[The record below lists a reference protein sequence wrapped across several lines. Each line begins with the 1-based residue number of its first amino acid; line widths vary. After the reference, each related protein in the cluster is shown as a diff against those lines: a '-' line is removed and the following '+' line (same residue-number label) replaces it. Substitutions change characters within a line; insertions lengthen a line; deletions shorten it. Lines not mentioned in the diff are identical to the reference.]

1 MGKLNSYI
9 NREISWLSFNARVL
23 QEAEDPSVPLF
34 ERLRFLGI
42 FSNNLDEF
50 FRVRVAS
57 VRRMVDLGDDGSIL
71 GDFTPEELHERIHD
85 VVYGH
90 QKKSQEIYRKIMVEM
105 AAENI
110 FIIDETRMTSEQG
123 VFVKRYFNEKVLP
136 NLIPIMLTEEHK
148 FPYLRDR
155 SVYLAIKL
163 SRSEKPGKFA
173 YALVRVPSITLS
185 RFLVLPSRNGKK
197 YVILLD
203 DVIRYCIP
211 DIFPLFKY
219 DKFEA
224 YTIKVTRDAELN
236 IDDDI
241 SKSFIE
247 KMELSLKRR
256 KVGTPVRLLYDTQIP
271 EDFLAFVIRKMHL
284 DPENTVAGGRY
295 HNHKD
300 FMNFP
305 EIGAPHHYY
314 KRLTPVRHKNLPPH
328 DSILKKLRQSDIMLH
343 YPYQSFSHFLD
354 LLREAAIDPKVTDIG
369 ITIYR
374 VADASRV
381 VNALLNAVRNG
392 KKVTVMIE
400 LQARFDEEANIYWSN
415 KLQEEGAHVINGV
428 PGLKVHSKIAWIK
441 RKEKSSYRNYAYVGT
456 GNFHE
461 GTARVYGD
469 EGLLTADPRIADEVA
484 RLFGFFKHNYR
495 NDQYKHI
502 IVSPFVMRHFFSDM
516 IDKEIELAQSGRR
529 GYMLLKMNS
538 LIDPEMMDK
547 IYEAAQAGVKV
558 RLIVR
563 GIFGLKT
570 GDEAVKNNIEAISIV
585 DKYLEHSRVFVFG
598 NGGDEKIFISS
609 ADWMP
614 RNLNRRIEVA
624 CPIYNNE
631 IKDELRR
638 MLKIQLR
645 DNTKS
650 RILDNTLSN
659 AYNRPDVEGRF
670 RAQEDFYQYIKEKHQ
685 VIMKIY
691 HNPRCSKSRAG
702 LQFLEENGY
711 STEIV
716 NYMKDG
722 ISEGEIRHIVEL
734 TGMSAFDLVRTHE
747 ELFRTSYKDKS
758 ISEDEWVSILS
769 ENPKLLK
776 RPIVV
781 NGKKAILAQPA
792 ELIDKII

>member
-1 MGKLNSYI
+1 MGKTDSYI

-23 QEAEDPSVPLF
+23 QEAEDPTVPLF

-71 GDFTPEELHERIHD
+71 GNFTPEELHEEIHR
-85 VVYGH
+85 VVISH
-90 QKKSQEIYRKIMVEM
+90 QKKSQEIYRKIMAEM
-105 AAENI
+105 ADENI
-110 FIIDETRMTSEQG
+110 FIIDETKLTSEQG
-123 VFVKRYFNEKVLP
+123 IFVKRYFNEKVLP
-136 NLIPIMLTEEHK
+136 NLVPIMLAEDHK

-163 SRSEKPGKFA
+163 YRALKPGKFA
-173 YALVRVPSITLS
+173 YALVRVPSITLT
-185 RFLVLPSRNGKK
+185 RFLVLPARNNKK
-197 YVILLD
+197 YIILLD
-203 DVIRYCIP
+203 DIIRYCMP

-219 DKFEA
+219 DRYEA

-256 KVGTPVRLLYDTQIP
+256 KVGTPVRLLYDSNIP
-271 EDFLAFVIRKMHL
+271 EDFLSFILKKMNL
-284 DPENTVAGGRY
+284 DPDNTVAGGRY

-305 EIGAPHHYY
+305 EVGSVHHYY
-314 KRLTPVRHKNLPPH
+314 KRLTPVRHRNLPPH
-328 DSILKKLRQSDIMLH
+328 DSILKKLRQADVMLH

-354 LLREAAIDPKVTDIG
+354 LLREASIDPKVHEIG

-374 VADASRV
+374 VADNSRV
-381 VNALLNAVRNG
+381 VNALLNAIRNG
-392 KKVTVMIE
+392 KRVTVVIE

-428 PGLKVHSKIAWIK
+428 PGLKVHSKLAWIQ
-441 RKEKSSYRNYAYVGT
+441 RKEGNGLRNYAYVGT

-469 EGLLTADPRIADEVA
+469 DGLLTADPRIADEVA

-495 NDQYKHI
+495 NDQYKHL
-502 IVSPFVMRHFFSDM
+502 IVSPFSMRNFFVSM
-516 IDKEIELAQSGRR
+516 IDKEIEIAKSGKKA
-529 GYMLLKMNS
+529 YMILKMNS
-538 LIDPEMMDK
+538 LIDPGMIDK
-547 IYEAAQAGVKV
+547 IAEAARAGVKV
-558 RLIVR
+558 QLIVR

-570 GDEAVKNNIEAISIV
+570 EEEGVRENLEAISIV
-585 DKYLEHSRVFVFG
+585 DKYLEHSRIFLFG
-598 NGGDEKIFISS
+598 NDGEEKMFISS

-624 CPIYNNE
+624 CPIYDLD
-631 IKDELRR
+631 IQDELKQ
-638 MLKIQLR
+638 MLILQLK
-645 DNTKS
+645 DNAKS
-650 RILDNTLSN
+650 RILDNALSN
-659 AYNRPDVEGRF
+659 RYNHKTIGGRY
-670 RAQEDFYQYIKEKHQ
+670 RSQEDFYQYIKDKHQ

-711 STEIV
+711 PVDIV
-716 NYMKDG
+716 NYLKDG
-722 ISEGEIRHIVEL
+722 ISEEEIRNIIQL
-734 TGMSAFDLVRTHE
+734 TGMSAFDLVRTQE
-747 ELFRTSYKDKS
+747 ELYRTEFRDKPM
-758 ISEDEWVSILS
+758 SEDDWVKALS
-769 ENPKLLK
+769 ANPKLLK
-776 RPIVV
+776 RPIVL
-781 NGKKAILAQPA
+781 NGTKAVLAQPA
-792 ELIDKII
+792 ELIDKIL

>member
-1 MGKLNSYI
+1 MENKDFI

-57 VRRMVDLGDDGSIL
+57 VRRMVDFGDDGSIL
-71 GDFTPEELHERIHD
+71 GNFTADELQEEIQE
-85 VVYGH
+85 VVYAH
-90 QKKSQEIYRKIMVEM
+90 QRRSQEIYRKIIDEM
-105 AAENI
+105 AAEDI
-110 FIIDETRMTSEQG
+110 FIIDETKLTYDQG
-123 VFVKRYFNEKVLP
+123 VLVKRYFNEKVLP
-136 NLIPIMLTEEHK
+136 NLVPIMLGKDLK

-163 SRSEKPGKFA
+163 SRSDKPEKFA
-173 YALVRVPSITLS
+173 YALVRVPSITLT
-185 RFLVLPSRNGKK
+185 RFLVLPTRNGKK

-203 DVIRYCIP
+203 DIIRYCMP

-224 YTIKVTRDAELN
+224 WTVKVTRDAELN

-241 SKSFIE
+241 SKSFME
-247 KMELSLKRR
+247 KMEQSLKLR
-256 KVGTPVRLLYDTQIP
+256 KIGTPVRLLYDSQMP
-271 EDFLAFVIRKMHL
+271 KDFLEFIVNKMHL

-300 FMNFP
+300 FMSFP
-305 EIGAPHHYY
+305 EIGEPYHYY

-328 DSILKKLRQSDIMLH
+328 TSILRKMRRGDIMLH
-343 YPYQSFSHFLD
+343 FPYQSFSHFLD
-354 LLREAAIDPKVTDIG
+354 FLREAAIDPKVSEIG

-374 VADASRV
+374 VSDNSRV
-381 VNALLNAVRNG
+381 VNALLNAIRNG

-415 KLQEEGAHVINGV
+415 KLQEEGAQVINGV
-428 PGLKVHSKIAWIK
+428 PGLKVHSKICWIK
-441 RKEKSSYRNYAYVGT
+441 RKEKGSFRNYAYVGT

-469 EGLLTADPRIADEVA
+469 EGLLTADPRIANDVA
-484 RLFGFFKHNYR
+484 KLFNFFKHNYR
-495 NDQYKHI
+495 NDHYDNI
-502 IVSPFVMRHFFSDM
+502 IVSPFNMREFFSRL
-516 IDKEIELAQSGRR
+516 IDKEIENVRSGKQA
-529 GYMLLKMNS
+529 YMLLKMNS
-538 LIDPEMMDK
+538 LIDPDMISK
-547 IYEAAQAGVKV
+547 ILEAALAGVKV

-563 GIFGLKT
+563 GIFGLNIENET
-570 GDEAVKNNIEAISIV
+570 AARNIEAISIV
-585 DKYLEHSRVFVFG
+585 DKYLEHSRVFIFA
-598 NGGDEKIFISS
+598 NGGDERVFISS

-624 CPIYNNE
+624 CPIFSSE
-631 IKDELRR
+631 IKEELRR
-638 MLKIQLR
+638 MLKIQLS

-650 RILDNTLSN
+650 RILDNSLSN
-659 AYNRPDVEGRF
+659 TYNKPETEGRF
-670 RAQEDFYQYIKEKHQ
+670 RAQEDFYQYIKDKHQ

-691 HNPRCSKSRAG
+691 HNPRCAKSRSG

-711 STEIV
+711 KTEVI

-722 ISEGEIRHIVEL
+722 ITEDEIRNILKL
-734 TGMSAFDLVRTHE
+734 TGMAAIELVRTQE
-747 ELFRTSYKDKS
+747 DLYKTKYKDKE
-758 ISEDEWVSILS
+758 ISDDEWVKILS
-769 ENPKLLK
+769 ANLRLLR
-776 RPIVV
+776 RPVV
-781 NGKKAILAQPA
+781 INGKKAILAQPA
-792 ELIDKII
+792 SLIDEIL